1 MVLYR
6 RRGES
11 CRLAAGETL
20 AGTARLPELLR
31 AERPDANALT
41 PKAMRRVDCG
51 QYREV
56 AGVADR

>member
-20 AGTARLPELLR
+20 AAIARLPELVR
-31 AERPDANALT
+31 AERPEANALVQ
-41 PKAMRRVDCG
+41 RR
-51 QYREV
+51 
-56 AGVADR
+56 